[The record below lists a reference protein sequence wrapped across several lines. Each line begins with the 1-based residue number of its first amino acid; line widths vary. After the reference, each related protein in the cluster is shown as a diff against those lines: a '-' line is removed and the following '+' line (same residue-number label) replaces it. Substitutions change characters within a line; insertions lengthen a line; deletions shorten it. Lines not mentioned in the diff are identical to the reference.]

1 MARLSLRYVAGRP
14 SILLLCAIIATTITP
29 GYAFDLVTRADTCP
43 DSYKQCGNSKFPDS
57 FCCLSSSTCMSF
69 DNSSSVICCEDGE
82 DCNSIATISCDVQQQ
97 NATLHPKSPIK
108 TTRLDDDL
116 PKCGDSCCPF
126 GYECRESGGRSACVL
141 DSSSSSSSST
151 STSSTSTRASTTHT
165 THTPPATSATTASD
179 EVSSTSDSI
188 AVIPTAAPES
198 ETSKQ
203 ESSSSSPSPSA
214 LPDTSTLSKSSNC
227 SSFPTPA
234 ILAGFFPGAIFGAA
248 LAFLTPYCLRKRR
261 QNLPP
266 SAKVAQFTER
276 TRNGT
281 LLGISDPIP
290 SEDTA
295 MRTDFL
301 ACQSPNINN
310 NKSNSANSGILR
322 RASEGTRSRLHRTG
336 SRVKSFLSTRH
347 DPTLDPDVP
356 VVPPLPVHVHD
367 LHAHANV
374 QSTPR
379 PSSTESIR
387 VYTPPGVFQTRGF
400 LKPDPYPGAAAWRVN
415 ARPDTTFTEMIDH
428 VGFRDKRGQPCYRVR
443 DGNA

>member
-1 MARLSLRYVAGRP
+1 MAGRP
-14 SILLLCAIIATTITP
+14 SILLLYAIIATTITP

-43 DSYKQCGNSKFPDS
+43 DSYKQCGNSNFPGS
-57 FCCLSSSTCMSF
+57 FCCSSSSTCMSF
-69 DNSSSVICCEDGE
+69 DDSSSVICCEDGE

-97 NATLHPKSPIK
+97 NATLHPQSPIK

-116 PKCGDSCCPF
+116 PKCGDYCCPF
-126 GYECRESGGRSACVL
+126 GYECRESDGRSACVL
-141 DSSSSSSSST
+141 DSTSSSSSASSPSSTSSST
-151 STSSTSTRASTTHT
+151 STFKTSTRASTAST
-165 THTPPATSATTASD
+165 TSATATD
-179 EVSSTSDSI
+179 EASSTSDTI

-198 ETSKQ
+198 KTSKQ

-214 LPDTSTLSKSSNC
+214 LPDTSTLSKSNNC
-227 SSFPTPA
+227 PSFPTPA

-248 LAFLTPYCLRKRR
+248 LAFLIPHCLRKRR
-261 QNLPP
+261 QSLPP

-290 SEDTA
+290 SDDTA

-301 ACQSPNINN
+301 ACQSPNIDNDN
-310 NKSNSANSGILR
+310 SNSANSDILR

-347 DPTLDPDVP
+347 DPTLDSDVP

-367 LHAHANV
+367 PHAHANA

-379 PSSTESIR
+379 PPSTESIR

-400 LKPDPYPGAAAWRVN
+400 LKPDPYPGVAAWGVN